1 MEDFNSRIGR
11 TVQAYS
17 SNPKGLEKKYQMDKE
32 LADLIGLQ
40 TILSQQDAISRE
52 TMLREN
58 QQEGNIKQ
66 QYEQKLTS
74 NNQDGTA
81 KRISELLASR
91 TGQQPP
97 ATQGIAGQ
105 RPPMP
110 QGQRPPMPQG
120 QRPPM
125 PQGQRPPMG
134 AGIAGQPRPN
144 MRMAAQGGIIGYV
157 GGGQIDRIKALIT
170 AKGGKLTQQEMSDV
184 ANASKQDPE
193 VIAFLTQNQGFISA
207 SENDAIDKAAIP
219 LAAPAGA
226 PVVNS
231 GIAAATKQGAALAPV
246 NPAAVNPAAVNPAAV
261 NPATSA
267 PVNPA
272 AVNPAAVNP
281 AVNPAVNTGNAA
293 LLNAQAKYPPT
304 TGTTGTG
311 GTTTTTTSGAKTFA
325 DSLDELGVNK
335 ESLTTLPTRGS
346 STQVSS
352 SLPTG
357 LKAIQEA
364 NAATSPTQMQDL
376 ERKRLDDRYGIAAR
390 KAEMTD
396 EIAIQ
401 TARDKAQ
408 MDPKKLKEEE
418 RNAILRGMALGGVRG
433 STKAQ
438 EKLKSNTSRNQQT
451 NMDRIRSMTK
461 NRHAET
467 FDALSKVDDKAATVW
482 KNYSEQVSRAFDSL
496 AGLSAS
502 DLQIVETQYA
512 NDLAANDGKI
522 RNIIS
527 AARGV
532 NEAIAVEVQKKAAS
546 VATLSAQLVAVNT
559 SFERT
564 RVALLTQNQGSLNAA
579 QSVVDSRIAGSSE
592 SDKYSDAQVTAA
604 KKVLLDFDVK
614 LSKAQEDSGLNMI
627 IELIGK
633 IMKEQ
638 FGAT

>member
-246 NPAAVNPAAVNPAAV
+246 SPAAVNPPAVNPAAVSPAA
-261 NPATSA
+261 
-267 PVNPA
+267 VNPA

-451 NMDRIRSMTK
+451 NMDRIRRMTK

>member
-74 NNQDGTA
+74 NTQDGTA

-97 ATQGIAGQ
+97 ATQGIA
-105 RPPMP
+105 
-110 QGQRPPMPQG
+110 G

-246 NPAAVNPAAVNPAAV
+246 NPAAVNPPAVNPAV
-261 NPATSA
+261 
-267 PVNPA
+267 VNPA

-293 LLNAQAKYPPT
+293 LLNAQSRYPVT

-433 STKAQ
+433 STIAQ
-438 EKLKSNTSRNQQT
+438 ERLKSNTSRNQQT
-451 NMDRIRSMTK
+451 NRDRIRSMTK

-467 FDALSKVDDKAATVW
+467 FDALSKVDDKAAAVW

-502 DLQIVETQYA
+502 DLKIVETQYA

-564 RVALLTQNQGSLNAA
+564 RVALLTQNQASLNAA
-579 QSVVDSRIAGSSE
+579 QSVVNSRIAGSSE
-592 SDKYSDAQVTAA
+592 SGKYSDKEVAAA
-604 KKVLLDFDVK
+604 KEVLLDFENK
-614 LSKAQEDSGLNMI
+614 LSLAQEDSGLNMI

>member
-1 MEDFNSRIGR
+1 
-11 TVQAYS
+11 
-17 SNPKGLEKKYQMDKE
+17 
-32 LADLIGLQ
+32 
-40 TILSQQDAISRE
+40 
-52 TMLREN
+52 
-58 QQEGNIKQ
+58 
-66 QYEQKLTS
+66 
-74 NNQDGTA
+74 
-81 KRISELLASR
+81 
-91 TGQQPP
+91 
-97 ATQGIAGQ
+97 
-105 RPPMP
+105 
-110 QGQRPPMPQG
+110 
-120 QRPPM
+120 
-125 PQGQRPPMG
+125 
-134 AGIAGQPRPN
+134 

-246 NPAAVNPAAVNPAAV
+246 SPAAVNPPAVNPAAVSPAA
-261 NPATSA
+261 
-267 PVNPA
+267 VNPA

>member
-246 NPAAVNPAAVNPAAV
+246 NPAAVNPA
-261 NPATSA
+261 
-267 PVNPA
+267 
-272 AVNPAAVNP
+272 
-281 AVNPAVNTGNAA
+281 VNPAVNTGNAA

-451 NMDRIRSMTK
+451 NMDRIRRMTK

-592 SDKYSDAQVTAA
+592 SDKYSDEQVTAA
-604 KKVLLDFDVK
+604 KEVLRDFDVK

>member
-120 QRPPM
+120 AVSQ
-125 PQGQRPPMG
+125 
-134 AGIAGQPRPN
+134 GIASQPRPN
-144 MRMAAQGGIIGYV
+144 MRMAAQGGIIGYQ
-157 GGGQIDRIKALIT
+157 GGGQVDRVKAYI
-170 AKGGKLTQQEMSDV
+170 AQQGGKLTQQDMSDIV
-184 ANASKQDPE
+184 NASKNNPE
-193 VIAFLTQNQGFISA
+193 IIAFLTQNQGFKDVA
-207 SENDAIDKAAIP
+207 KEMTDIDKSATA

-231 GIAAATKQGAALAPV
+231 GIAAATKQGAALAPAA
-246 NPAAVNPAAVNPAAV
+246 PAVAPVTPNTVA
-261 NPATSA
+261 PATLSA
-267 PVNPA
+267 PAGGFGVPPA
-272 AVNPAAVNP
+272 
-281 AVNPAVNTGNAA
+281 TGTPKTGTSKTVDPTAA
-293 LLNAQAKYPPT
+293 LINAQAKYS
-304 TGTTGTG
+304 GTTGTG
-311 GTTTTTTSGAKTFA
+311 GTTTTTKSGVKTFA
-325 DSLDELGVNK
+325 DSLDDLGVSK

-346 STQVSS
+346 SNQVSS

-364 NAATSPTQMQDL
+364 NAATSPTQMEDL
-376 ERKRLDDRYGIAAR
+376 ERKRMDDRYGIANR

-396 EIAIQ
+396 EIALQ
-401 TARDKAQ
+401 KARDKSQ
-408 MDPKKLKEEE
+408 MDPEKLKKEE

-433 STKAQ
+433 STLAQ
-438 EKLKSNTSRNQQT
+438 ERLKANTSRNQQS

-482 KNYSEQVSRAFDSL
+482 KNYSEQVSRSFDSL

-502 DLQIVETQYA
+502 DLKIVETQYA

-527 AARGV
+527 AARGA
-532 NEAIAVEVQKKAAS
+532 NEAIAIEVQKRSAS
-546 VATLSAQLVAVNT
+546 VATLSAQMTAVNN

-564 RVALLTQNQGSLNAA
+564 RVALLTQNQASLNAA
-579 QSVVDSRIAGSSE
+579 QSVVDSRIAGAVDA
-592 SDKYSDAQVTAA
+592 DKYTDKEVRAA
-604 KKVLLDFDVK
+604 EQVLLNFK
-614 LSKAQEDSGLNMI
+614 NELTKAREDSGLNMV

>member
-125 PQGQRPPMG
+125 PQGAVSQ
-134 AGIAGQPRPN
+134 GIASQPRPN

-157 GGGQIDRIKALIT
+157 GGGQVDRVKAFI
-170 AKGGKLTQQEMSDV
+170 AQRGGKLTQQEMSDV

-207 SENDAIDKAAIP
+207 SENDAIDKSATA

-231 GIAAATKQGAALAPV
+231 GIAAATKQGAALAPTA
-246 NPAAVNPAAVNPAAV
+246 PAVAPVTPKTVAPAGGFGVPPAVA
-261 NPATSA
+261 PATLSA
-267 PVNPA
+267 PAGGFGVPPA
-272 AVNPAAVNP
+272 
-281 AVNPAVNTGNAA
+281 TGTPKTVAPKTVDPTAA
-293 LLNAQAKYPPT
+293 LINAQAKYSGDPT
-304 TGTTGTG
+304 AVDQFMESIGEMGLG
-311 GTTTTTTSGAKTFA
+311 KEDFDLSNIKRGQVPEKT
-325 DSLDELGVNK
+325 NK
-335 ESLTTLPTRGS
+335 
-346 STQVSS
+346 QK
-352 SLPTG
+352 G
-357 LKAIQEA
+357 LRAIQEA
-364 NAATSPTQMQDL
+364 NALTSPTQMAEA
-376 ERKRLDDRYGIAAR
+376 ERKRLDDRYGIANR
-390 KAEMTD
+390 KTEMTD
-396 EIAIQ
+396 EIALQ
-401 TARDKAQ
+401 KARDKSQ
-408 MDPKKLKEEE
+408 MDPEKLKEEE

-433 STKAQ
+433 STLAQ
-438 EKLKSNTSRNQQT
+438 ERLKANTSRNQQS

-467 FDALSKVDDKAATVW
+467 FNALSKVDDQAATIW
-482 KNYSEQVSRAFDSL
+482 KAYSEQADRAMTILSTMDANDIKAVEERYKTDVLAKSSQLGNVVAAAQAANELTLLKMQRETQSRA
-496 AGLSAS
+496 
-502 DLQIVETQYA
+502 
-512 NDLAANDGKI
+512 
-522 RNIIS
+522 
-527 AARGV
+527 
-532 NEAIAVEVQKKAAS
+532 
-546 VATLSAQLVAVNT
+546 
-559 SFERT
+559 
-564 RVALLTQNQGSLNAA
+564 ALN
-579 QSVVDSRIAGSSE
+579 
-592 SDKYSDAQVTAA
+592 
-604 KKVLLDFDVK
+604 
-614 LSKAQEDSGLNMI
+614 
-627 IELIGK
+627 K
-633 IMKEQ
+633 IMKDARDSSIEIRNSFNENPLYKQ
-638 FGAT
+638 AIREAQSTIQQATTDDPPSTQELTEAKNVMRDHQALIEKALDDALISQTIENASAKLIEIG

>member
-246 NPAAVNPAAVNPAAV
+246 NPAAVSPAAVSPAAV

-467 FDALSKVDDKAATVW
+467 FDALSKVDDKAAAVW
-482 KNYSEQVSRAFDSL
+482 KNYSEQVSRSFDSL
-496 AGLSAS
+496 ANLSAS
-502 DLQIVETQYA
+502 DLKIVETQYA

>member
-246 NPAAVNPAAVNPAAV
+246 NPAAVSPAAVSPAAV

-482 KNYSEQVSRAFDSL
+482 KNYSEQVSRSFDSL
-496 AGLSAS
+496 ANLSAS
-502 DLQIVETQYA
+502 DLKIVETQYA

>member
-120 QRPPM
+120 AVSQ
-125 PQGQRPPMG
+125 
-134 AGIAGQPRPN
+134 GIASQPRPN
-144 MRMAAQGGIIGYV
+144 MRMAAQGGIIGYQ
-157 GGGQIDRIKALIT
+157 GGGQVDRVKAYI
-170 AKGGKLTQQEMSDV
+170 AQQGGKLTQQDMSDIV
-184 ANASKQDPE
+184 NASKNNPE
-193 VIAFLTQNQGFISA
+193 IIAFLTQNQGFKDVA
-207 SENDAIDKAAIP
+207 KEMTDIDKSATA

-231 GIAAATKQGAALAPV
+231 GIAAATKQGAALAPTA
-246 NPAAVNPAAVNPAAV
+246 PAVAPVTPKTVAPAGGFGVPPAVA
-261 NPATSA
+261 PATLSA
-267 PVNPA
+267 PAGGFGVPPA
-272 AVNPAAVNP
+272 
-281 AVNPAVNTGNAA
+281 TGTPKTGTSKTVDPTAA
-293 LLNAQAKYPPT
+293 LINAQAKYS
-304 TGTTGTG
+304 GTTGTG
-311 GTTTTTTSGAKTFA
+311 GTTTTTKSGVKTFA
-325 DSLDELGVNK
+325 DSLDDLGVSK

-346 STQVSS
+346 SNQVSS

-364 NAATSPTQMQDL
+364 NAATSPTQMEDL
-376 ERKRLDDRYGIAAR
+376 ERKRMDDRYGIANR

-396 EIAIQ
+396 EIALQ
-401 TARDKAQ
+401 KARDKSQ
-408 MDPKKLKEEE
+408 MDPEKLKKEE

-433 STKAQ
+433 STLAQ
-438 EKLKSNTSRNQQT
+438 ERLKANTSRNQQS

-482 KNYSEQVSRAFDSL
+482 KNYSEQVSRSFDSL

-502 DLQIVETQYA
+502 DLKIVETQYA

-527 AARGV
+527 AARGA
-532 NEAIAVEVQKKAAS
+532 NEAIAIEVQKRSAS
-546 VATLSAQLVAVNT
+546 VATLSAQMAAVNN
-559 SFERT
+559 SFART
-564 RVALLTQNQGSLNAA
+564 QTLLLTQNQASLNAA
-579 QSVVDSRIAGSSE
+579 QSVVDSRIAGAVDA
-592 SDKYSDAQVTAA
+592 DKYTDKEVRAA
-604 KKVLLDFDVK
+604 EQVLLNFK
-614 LSKAQEDSGLNMI
+614 NELTKAREDSGLNMV

>member
-246 NPAAVNPAAVNPAAV
+246 NPAAVNPAAVNPA
-261 NPATSA
+261 
-267 PVNPA
+267 
-272 AVNPAAVNP
+272 
-281 AVNPAVNTGNAA
+281 VNPAVNTGNAA

-451 NMDRIRSMTK
+451 NMDRIRRMTK

-502 DLQIVETQYA
+502 DLKIVETQYA

-546 VATLSAQLVAVNT
+546 VATLSAQLVAVNN

-592 SDKYSDAQVTAA
+592 SDKYSDEQVTAA
-604 KKVLLDFDVK
+604 KEVLRDFDVK
-614 LSKAQEDSGLNMI
+614 LSKAQEDSGLNMVT
-627 IELIGK
+627 ELIGK

>member
-125 PQGQRPPMG
+125 PQGAVSQ
-134 AGIAGQPRPN
+134 GIASQPRPN
-144 MRMAAQGGIIGYV
+144 MRMAAQGGIIGYQ
-157 GGGQIDRIKALIT
+157 GGGQVDRVKAYI
-170 AKGGKLTQQEMSDV
+170 AQQGGKLTQQDMSDIV
-184 ANASKQDPE
+184 NASKNNPE
-193 VIAFLTQNQGFISA
+193 IIAFLTQNQGFKDVA
-207 SENDAIDKAAIP
+207 KEMTDIDKSATA

-231 GIAAATKQGAALAPV
+231 GIAAATKQGAALAPAA
-246 NPAAVNPAAVNPAAV
+246 PAVAPVTPNTVA
-261 NPATSA
+261 PATLSA
-267 PVNPA
+267 PAGGFGVPPA
-272 AVNPAAVNP
+272 
-281 AVNPAVNTGNAA
+281 TGTPKTGTSKTVDPTAA
-293 LLNAQAKYPPT
+293 LINAQAKYS
-304 TGTTGTG
+304 GTTGTG
-311 GTTTTTTSGAKTFA
+311 GTTTTTKSGVKTFA
-325 DSLDELGVNK
+325 DSLDDLGVSK

-346 STQVSS
+346 SNQVSS

-364 NAATSPTQMQDL
+364 NAATSPTQMEDL
-376 ERKRLDDRYGIAAR
+376 ERKRMDDRYGIANR

-396 EIAIQ
+396 EIALQ
-401 TARDKAQ
+401 KARDKSQ
-408 MDPKKLKEEE
+408 MDPEKLKKEE

-433 STKAQ
+433 STLAQ
-438 EKLKSNTSRNQQT
+438 ERLKANTSRNQQS

-482 KNYSEQVSRAFDSL
+482 KNYSEQVSRSFDSL

-502 DLQIVETQYA
+502 DLKIVETQYA

-527 AARGV
+527 AARGA
-532 NEAIAVEVQKKAAS
+532 NEAIAIEVQKRSAS
-546 VATLSAQLVAVNT
+546 VATLSAQMTAVNN

-564 RVALLTQNQGSLNAA
+564 RVALLTQNQASLNAA
-579 QSVVDSRIAGSSE
+579 QSVVDSRIAGAVDA
-592 SDKYSDAQVTAA
+592 DKYTDKEVRAA
-604 KKVLLDFDVK
+604 EQVLLNFK
-614 LSKAQEDSGLNMI
+614 NELTKAREDSGLNMV

>member
-246 NPAAVNPAAVNPAAV
+246 NPAAVNPAAVNPA
-261 NPATSA
+261 
-267 PVNPA
+267 
-272 AVNPAAVNP
+272 
-281 AVNPAVNTGNAA
+281 VNPAVNTGNAA

-451 NMDRIRSMTK
+451 NMDRIRRMTK

-546 VATLSAQLVAVNT
+546 VATLSAQLVAVNN

-592 SDKYSDAQVTAA
+592 SDKYSDEQVTAA
-604 KKVLLDFDVK
+604 KEVLRDFDVK
-614 LSKAQEDSGLNMI
+614 LSKAQEDSGLNMVT
-627 IELIGK
+627 ELIGK

>member
-246 NPAAVNPAAVNPAAV
+246 SPAAVNPPAVNPAAVSPAA
-261 NPATSA
+261 
-267 PVNPA
+267 VNPA

>member
-246 NPAAVNPAAVNPAAV
+246 SPAAVNPPAVNPAAVSPAA
-261 NPATSA
+261 
-267 PVNPA
+267 VNPA

-467 FDALSKVDDKAATVW
+467 FDALSKVDDKAAAVW
-482 KNYSEQVSRAFDSL
+482 KNYSEQVSRSFDSL
-496 AGLSAS
+496 ANLSAS
-502 DLQIVETQYA
+502 DLKIVETQYA

-564 RVALLTQNQGSLNAA
+564 RVALLTQNQASLNAA
-579 QSVVDSRIAGSSE
+579 QSVVNSRIAGSSE
-592 SDKYSDAQVTAA
+592 SGKYSDKEVAAA
-604 KKVLLDFDVK
+604 KEVLLDFENK
-614 LSKAQEDSGLNMI
+614 LSMAQEDSGLNMI

>member
-246 NPAAVNPAAVNPAAV
+246 NPAAVSPAAVSPAAV

-335 ESLTTLPTRGS
+335 ESLT
-346 STQVSS
+346 
-352 SLPTG
+352 TG

-482 KNYSEQVSRAFDSL
+482 KNYSEQVSRSFDSL
-496 AGLSAS
+496 ANLSAS
-502 DLQIVETQYA
+502 DLKIVETQYA

-564 RVALLTQNQGSLNAA
+564 RVALLTQNQASLNAA
-579 QSVVDSRIAGSSE
+579 QSVVNSRIAGSSE
-592 SDKYSDAQVTAA
+592 SGKYSDEEVAAA
-604 KKVLLDFDVK
+604 KEVLLDFENK
-614 LSKAQEDSGLNMI
+614 LSMAQEDSGLNMI

>member
-125 PQGQRPPMG
+125 PQGAVSQ
-134 AGIAGQPRPN
+134 GIASQPRPN
-144 MRMAAQGGIIGYV
+144 MRMAAQGGIIGYQ
-157 GGGQIDRIKALIT
+157 GGGQVDRVKAYI
-170 AKGGKLTQQEMSDV
+170 AQQGGKLTQQDMSDIV
-184 ANASKQDPE
+184 NASKNNPE
-193 VIAFLTQNQGFISA
+193 VIAFLTQNQGFKDVA
-207 SENDAIDKAAIP
+207 KEMADIDKSATA

-231 GIAAATKQGAALAPV
+231 GIAAATKQGAALTPAAPAVAPV
-246 NPAAVNPAAVNPAAV
+246 TPKTVA
-261 NPATSA
+261 PATLSA
-267 PVNPA
+267 PAGGFGVPPA
-272 AVNPAAVNP
+272 
-281 AVNPAVNTGNAA
+281 TGTPKTVAPKTVDPTAA
-293 LLNAQAKYPPT
+293 LINAQAKYSGDPT
-304 TGTTGTG
+304 AVDQFMESIGEMGLG
-311 GTTTTTTSGAKTFA
+311 KEDFDLSNIKRGQVPEKT
-325 DSLDELGVNK
+325 NK
-335 ESLTTLPTRGS
+335 
-346 STQVSS
+346 QK
-352 SLPTG
+352 G
-357 LKAIQEA
+357 LRAIQEA
-364 NAATSPTQMQDL
+364 NALTSPTQMAEA
-376 ERKRLDDRYGIAAR
+376 ERKRLDDRYGIANR

-396 EIAIQ
+396 EIALQ
-401 TARDKAQ
+401 KARDKSQ
-408 MDPKKLKEEE
+408 MDPEKLKKEE

-433 STKAQ
+433 STLAQ
-438 EKLKSNTSRNQQT
+438 ERLKANTSRNQQS

-482 KNYSEQVSRAFDSL
+482 KDYSDQVSRAFDSL

-502 DLQIVETQYA
+502 DLKLVETQYA

-527 AARGV
+527 AARGA
-532 NEAIAVEVQKKAAS
+532 NEAIAIEVQKRSAS
-546 VATLSAQLVAVNT
+546 VATLSAQMAAVNN
-559 SFERT
+559 SFART
-564 RVALLTQNQGSLNAA
+564 QTLLLTQNQASLNAA
-579 QSVVDSRIAGSSE
+579 QSVVDSRIAGAVDA
-592 SDKYSDAQVTAA
+592 DKYTDEEVRAA
-604 KKVLLDFDVK
+604 KEVLINFDNVVT
-614 LSKAQEDSGLNMI
+614 KAREDSGLNMV